1 MQENNNFETI
11 INKWRRL
18 SVVEQQQAHKGTVLL
33 ASMSAES
40 SNHDTLLKNK
50 DDESSLLAPE
60 HSGNRAWVSAGTV
73 AAASELPVP
82 APVSGGPEDKR
93 DFNGDQ
99 DDDQEAAGDKDKKS
113 KESETHMEK
122 DRDREEKSEKEKGD
136 NVDSVFLRSPPA
148 HKRAASA
155 SPPQDEDCGIK
166 CLYYTLQCCD
176 CVLM

>member
-1 MQENNNFETI
+1 MEKNYNFETI
-11 INKWRRL
+11 LKKFERL
-18 SVVEQQQAHKGTVLL
+18 SVVDQQLHHKETIALT
-33 ASMSAES
+33 SMSAES
-40 SNHDTLLKNK
+40 PNHELKNK
-50 DDESSLLAPE
+50 DDESALLAPE
-60 HSGNRAWVSAGTV
+60 HSGSRVWVSAGAV

-82 APVSGGPEDKR
+82 APVGGNPEYKHDLLNSEK
-93 DFNGDQ
+93 
-99 DDDQEAAGDKDKKS
+99 DDDQEASGDKDKKS
-113 KESETHMEK
+113 KEDEPHIEK

-155 SPPQDEDCGIK
+155 SPPQEEDCGIK